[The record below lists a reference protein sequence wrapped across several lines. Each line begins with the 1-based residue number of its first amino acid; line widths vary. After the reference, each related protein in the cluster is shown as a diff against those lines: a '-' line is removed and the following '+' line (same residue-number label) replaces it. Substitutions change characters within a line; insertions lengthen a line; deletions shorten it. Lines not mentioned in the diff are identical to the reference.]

1 MTSFFI
7 MTKLQIVIDSY
18 GECDYEGVAQRR
30 PLVMAWVFFPP
41 LQGGHMSQ
49 PMW

>member
-7 MTKLQIVIDSY
+7 MTKLQIVIHSY

-49 PMW
+49 PM